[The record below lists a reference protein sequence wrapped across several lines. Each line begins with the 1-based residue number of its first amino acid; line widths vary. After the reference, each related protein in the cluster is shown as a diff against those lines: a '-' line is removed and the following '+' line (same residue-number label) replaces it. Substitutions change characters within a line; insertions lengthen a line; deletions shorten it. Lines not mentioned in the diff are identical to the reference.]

1 MGIMSKMQTFRTAQN
16 TAETIS
22 VKDKRYSLNALIK
35 NMIPPF
41 LFQIYANAKNYLIP
55 LKSWQEAEEKNPLGY
70 FDQDIANLVAFKT
83 EATLNKNTCLY
94 SLLDLQSISAIGIAR
109 QFCASSTFRVAD
121 IGGACGLHY
130 FNAKRLFQETV
141 FSWQVYETK
150 PMIQAAEKFKSAELH
165 FDTLP
170 AQFNDFDL
178 IHCSGTLGFIKES
191 DEMLEK
197 ILNSDVPFILL
208 ARICTVVNSP
218 QDVFVLHKHLLKYD
232 GPGAELPDFFSDKTV
247 AYPAR
252 LFSRQ
257 KFEEKLCRNYQ
268 IIFKVRDASAELKV
282 KNHHTVGM
290 TYFLRRR

>member
-1 MGIMSKMQTFRTAQN
+1 MCIMSKLQSFRINQN
-16 TAETIS
+16 TAVTIP
-22 VKDKRYSLNALIK
+22 VENKKHSLNALIK
-35 NMIPPF
+35 NIIPPF
-41 LFQIYANAKNYLIP
+41 LFQIYTNAKNHLIP
-55 LKSWQEAEEKNPLGY
+55 LKNWQEAEKKNPLGY

-83 EATLNKNTCLY
+83 EVTLKKNTSLY
-94 SLLDLQSISAIGIAR
+94 SLLDLQSISAIGIVR
-109 QFCASSTFRVAD
+109 QFCTSPTLRVAD

-130 FNAKRLFQETV
+130 FNAKRLFRETD
-141 FSWQVYETK
+141 FFWQVYETE

-197 ILNSDVPFILL
+197 ILNSNVPFILL
-208 ARICTVVNSP
+208 ARICTIDNST

-232 GPGAELPDFFSDKTV
+232 GPGSELPDFFSDKTV

-268 IIFKVRDASAELKV
+268 IIFSVRDTSAELKV
-282 KNHHTVGM
+282 KNHHTIGM
-290 TYFLRRR
+290 TYFLRHR